1 MVKAADWLP
10 IGSDVRVLV
19 DEACAVVDL
28 VVDNNVEV
36 LLAGVLRDVR
46 VSEFLGFRHCA
57 VWWNLSR
64 LYEEV
69 C

>member
-46 VSEFLGFRHCA
+46 VGEFLGFRHCA
-57 VWWNLSR
+57 V
-64 LYEEV
+64 
-69 C
+69 

>member
-1 MVKAADWLP
+1 MVRAADWLP

-19 DEACAVVDL
+19 YEACAVVDF

-36 LLAGVLRDVR
+36 LLAGVLRDIR

-57 VWWNLSR
+57 VW
-64 LYEEV
+64 
-69 C
+69 